1 MYLKECVLKKTRD
14 TIVKDKFGK
23 KPITPDGELLELLK
37 EWVAPDVTESKQAE
51 YAGKTNF
58 LGMPLE
64 EIYSKIVKEEPPEEE
79 EIPPLTAEEIEQIR
93 QDAYNEGFEQGQAE
107 GYQTG
112 EAEGLVK
119 GHETGLKNGQ
129 EEGYAAGLEQ
139 GQVEINEKVARLKD
153 LTHQL
158 YHPIQKVD
166 EAAEQQLLNL
176 SVMLAESIIRH
187 ETKSNKDALLS
198 VLHEA
203 TASLPFNTEFA
214 EIHMH
219 PDDLTLLSETYT
231 DEAMAEQKWIV
242 KQEPGYQ
249 LGDIIIMTP
258 NSLIDRTV
266 KQRIKQSLDVFIE
279 KAELDRELNNR
290 SPEVTRHVP
299 KDDTL
304 AVAIDTDAPSESAP
318 TIKSDGI
325 VDDNAIQGDEAESTS
340 QNNEG

>member
-1 MYLKECVLKKTRD
+1 VRLKTRD
-14 TIVKDKFGK
+14 IIVIDKFGK
-23 KPITPDGELLELLK
+23 KPITPDSELLELLK
-37 EWVAPDVTESKQAE
+37 EWVAPDVTQSKKAE
-51 YAGKTNF
+51 YVGKTNF

-64 EIYSKIVKEEPPEEE
+64 ELYSKIVKEEPPEEE

-93 QDAYNEGFEQGQAE
+93 QDAYNEGFELGKTE
-107 GYQTG
+107 GFQTG
-112 EAEGLVK
+112 EAEGLVT

-129 EEGYAAGLEQ
+129 EEGYLAGLEQ
-139 GQVEINEKVARLKD
+139 GQFEISEKVARLKD

-158 YHPIQKVD
+158 YYPIQKVD
-166 EAAEQQLLNL
+166 KVAEQQLLNL
-176 SVMLAESIIRH
+176 AVMLAESVIRH

-219 PDDLTLLSETYT
+219 PDDLKLLSETYT

-249 LGDIIIMTP
+249 RGDIIVMTP

-290 SPEVTRHVP
+290 SAEVTRHVP
-299 KDDTL
+299 KDDKL
-304 AVAIDTDAPSESAP
+304 GVVFDTDAPASATSTSES
-318 TIKSDGI
+318 DNI
-325 VDDNAIQGDEAESTS
+325 VDGNAAQSDESASS
-340 QNNEG
+340 PQNNER